1 VNVRAWPT
9 AGPTATP
16 RSSLNNA
23 PKFVVSTTL
32 DTVEWQNS
40 TPIRGNV
47 AEESTRLK
55 RQPGKNVTIIGSGA
69 LVQSLLRD
77 DPTYELQLMIPPIVI
92 GSRKRLF
99 EDGSDQNFL
108 KLVGWKTFSTGVV
121 SLTYQPA
128 GKEVEG

>member
-1 VNVRAWPT
+1 M
-9 AGPTATP
+9 
-16 RSSLNNA
+16 

-40 TPIRGNV
+40 TLIRGNV

-55 RQPGKNVTIIGSGA
+55 RQPGKNITIIGAGA

-77 DPTYELQLMIPPIVI
+77 DPIYELQLMIPPIVI
-92 GSRKRLF
+92 GSGKRLF
-99 EDGSDQNFL
+99 EDGSDQKFL